1 MSAPGDRVMLGLCVL
16 SIASGSFLLFLVQP
30 IIAKELLP
38 WFGGAAGVWAICL
51 VFFQVGLLAGYA
63 YADVL
68 ARRVSLN
75 AQLACLIVIVL
86 AAVLSLPIVPATRWR
101 PPDPQNPAWRL
112 LGALAVTVGLPYV
125 SMAATTPLV
134 QSWFARAFPGR
145 SPYRLF
151 ALSNLASMLA
161 LFAYPTL
168 IERALGT
175 RLQALVWS
183 AGYVV
188 WAMAM
193 IVCLIRL
200 RARPRAMTGA
210 DAELALV
217 ASEAGSTAA
226 PTVLEQLRWAGLA
239 ALASFLLIAVTSRMT
254 RDIAAIPLLWVIP
267 LAIYLVTFII
277 AFQWTR
283 WLSRPVLFALV
294 VVAAALYAALAIYL
308 EWPDSRGHSWP
319 IGVQI
324 GALGALLGCACLF
337 CHGWLALTRPS
348 PRHLTR
354 FYLIVS
360 AGGAFG
366 AMLIAL
372 VAPAVLNFD
381 YDLEIGMGALALALL
396 LFTRRQSRGA
406 ISFAVGICILTVGAA
421 GYLIHLFE
429 LTSIGSERNFYG
441 VLRIYEQTSP
451 SSGKALFLSNGAT
464 LHGMEFESPALRTTP
479 TEYYGASSGIGR
491 AFAALERI
499 GVPRRIGV
507 IGLGAGTLA
516 AYGRPGDT
524 VRFYELNPAVLALA
538 RNPFHYLNDSAARIE
553 VALGDARLSLQR
565 EAPQGFDLLAIDAF
579 SSDSIPVHLLT
590 IEALDL
596 YLRHVKPEGLIAF
609 HTSNRYLDLPPVI
622 ARIAQLRA
630 LEARIVITDTTDEF
644 NSPSIWVLL
653 SRQAQYFE
661 RVELAS
667 VVRLLPH
674 YTSRPW
680 SDDYSDPLDFLH

>member
-1 MSAPGDRVMLGLCVL
+1 
-16 SIASGSFLLFLVQP
+16 
-30 IIAKELLP
+30 
-38 WFGGAAGVWAICL
+38 
-51 VFFQVGLLAGYA
+51 
-63 YADVL
+63 
-68 ARRVSLN
+68 
-75 AQLACLIVIVL
+75 
-86 AAVLSLPIVPATRWR
+86 
-101 PPDPQNPAWRL
+101 
-112 LGALAVTVGLPYV
+112 
-125 SMAATTPLV
+125 
-134 QSWFARAFPGR
+134 
-145 SPYRLF
+145 
-151 ALSNLASMLA
+151 
-161 LFAYPTL
+161 
-168 IERALGT
+168 
-175 RLQALVWS
+175 
-183 AGYVV
+183 
-188 WAMAM
+188 
-193 IVCLIRL
+193 
-200 RARPRAMTGA
+200 
-210 DAELALV
+210 
-217 ASEAGSTAA
+217 
-226 PTVLEQLRWAGLA
+226 
-239 ALASFLLIAVTSRMT
+239 MT

-553 VALGDARLSLQR
+553 VALGDARVSLQR

>member
-68 ARRVSLN
+68 ARRLSLN

-86 AAVLSLPIVPATRWR
+86 AALVSLPIVPGVQWR
-101 PPDPQNPAWRL
+101 PPDPQHPAWRL

-134 QSWFARAFPGR
+134 QSWFTHAFPGR

-151 ALSNLASMLA
+151 ALSNLASLLA

-183 AGYVV
+183 AGYLV
-188 WAMAM
+188 WAVAM

-200 RARPRAMTGA
+200 RARPRATTAA
-210 DAELALV
+210 DADLRLA

-226 PTVLEQLRWAGLA
+226 PTVFEQLRWAGLA
-239 ALASFLLIAVTSRMT
+239 ALASFLLIAVTGRMT
-254 RDIAAIPLLWVIP
+254 RDIAAIPLLWIIP
-267 LAIYLVTFII
+267 LAIYLLTFII

-283 WLSRPVLFALV
+283 GLSRAVLIALV
-294 VVAAALYAALAIYL
+294 VVAAALYAALAVYL
-308 EWPDSRGHSWP
+308 QWPDSRGHSWP

-337 CHGWLALTRPS
+337 CHGWLAQTRPS

-360 AGGAFG
+360 GGGAFG

-372 VAPAVLNFD
+372 IAPAVLNFD

-396 LFTRRQSRGA
+396 LFSRRQSRGA
-406 ISFAVGICILTVGAA
+406 ISFAVGVCILTVGAA

-479 TEYYGASSGIGR
+479 TEYYGTSSGIGR
-491 AFAALERI
+491 AFAALERT

-565 EAPQGFDLLAIDAF
+565 EAPQGFDLLTIDAF

-622 ARIAQLRA
+622 ARLAQLRA
-630 LEARIVITDTTDEF
+630 LEARIVIADTTDEF

-653 SRQAQYFE
+653 SRQTQYFD

-680 SDDYSDPLDFLH
+680 S